1 MPEAKYILGL
11 DQSTQG
17 TKALIYD
24 ENGKII
30 ARADLLHKQM
40 IDERGW
46 VEHDPQEILANTY
59 KVIADVI
66 DKAQIDKNKIVSL
79 GISNQRETAMA
90 WNKKTGQP
98 VYPAIVWQCARG
110 ENICKK
116 IADNGYSKKIKDAT
130 GLFLSPYFSAAKLA
144 WILENVPSARAAA
157 NNNELCCG
165 TMDSWLVYS
174 LTKGKEF
181 KTDYSNAS
189 RTQLFNINTLSWDK
203 VICDVFGLPINSL
216 PEVVDSN
223 AFYGMTDLNGF
234 LAAEIPIH
242 AVMGDSHAALFGQGC
257 HKPGGVKATYGTGSS
272 VMINTGNKLI
282 RSKNG
287 LVTSLA
293 WSIDGKVN
301 YVLEGN
307 INYTGAVI
315 SWLKDDLQLIDSAG
329 ETEQLAKEANI
340 ADKTYFV
347 PAFTGLGAP
356 YWKNDAAGMITGMT
370 RTTGK
375 KEIVKAA
382 LDSISYQ
389 ITDILKLMQSESGMD
404 IKTLRVDGGPTK
416 NKYLMQFQADI
427 QGFPVLVPEVE
438 ELSASG
444 AAYLAGIS
452 LGLYDINDMNFSGRH
467 KKYEVLLMSQER
479 EKLYTGWKNAIERT
493 IYNL

>member
-30 ARADLLHKQM
+30 ARADLSHKQM

-189 RTQLFNINTLSWDK
+189 RTQLFNINTLAWDK

-257 HKPGGVKATYGTGSS
+257 LKPGGVKATYGTGSS
-272 VMINTGNKLI
+272 VMINTGNQLI
-282 RSKNG
+282 KSKNG

-293 WSIDGKVN
+293 WSINGKVN

-315 SWLKDDLQLIDSAG
+315 SWLKDDLQLIDSAA
-329 ETEQLAKEANI
+329 ETQQLAENANA

-479 EKLYTGWKNAIERT
+479 EKLYTGWKNAIEQT